1 MAKRVVSASIDE
13 ALAAKLDR
21 VAADTN
27 RKKSYFINQALM
39 EYFEAVED
47 HEIALTRRGGASTPL
62 DEVERDLGLR

>member
-27 RKKSYFINQALM
+27 RKKSYFINQALK
-39 EYFEAVED
+39 EYFDAVED
-47 HEIALTRRGGASTPL
+47 HEIALTRRGGAATPL

>member
-27 RKKSYFINQALM
+27 RKKSYFINQALK
-39 EYFEAVED
+39 EHFEAVED

-62 DEVERDLGLR
+62 DEAERDLRLR

>member
-27 RKKSYFINQALM
+27 RKKSYFINQALK